1 MATIHKAW
9 RVPTLLLVLAIGSG
23 LLAQSDEDLGASIT
37 QSFQFSAIRIPV
49 WVAKG
54 GVPIEGLEIED
65 FELRVDQRPAKIE
78 QVIRTQDRP
87 MELVY
92 LLDLSG
98 SMEIGGK
105 LKGSIEAVD
114 YLISRHRPED
124 RWQLCVFADEQVV
137 KVLTQDTKEK
147 WDELVPKLRAYGKT
161 ALYDALFVANS
172 YFTADSLASRAVLLF
187 TDGHDNQSL
196 MSEDQVVEVLKKL
209 DAPVFSIAIADGFV
223 AEAGSEEEPLALD
236 TLRRIS
242 QTTGGSLFIAK
253 DVGQLAV
260 ISRSLAQKMRPQ
272 YMLTITVERGA
283 SDKRHRLDVRV
294 LRSKKYQLRYR
305 KGYTGSLPEFLGGD

>member
-1 MATIHKAW
+1 MASIPKV
-9 RVPTLLLVLAIGSG
+9 REFLSLFLVLAGTFS
-23 LLAQSDEDLGASIT
+23 LAQDTEEAGATIAR
-37 QSFQFSAIRIPV
+37 SFQFSAVRIPV

-54 GVPIEGLEIED
+54 GLPVEGLSRED

-78 QVIRTQDRP
+78 QVIRTHDRP

-105 LKGSIEAVD
+105 LKGSIEAIG
-114 YLISRHRPED
+114 YLISRHEPDD
-124 RWQLCVFADEQVV
+124 RWQLCVFADGQVV
-137 KVLTQDTKEK
+137 KVLTHETKDQ
-147 WDELVPKLRAYGKT
+147 WDQLVPKLKAYGKT

-196 MSEDQVVEVLKKL
+196 LTEDQVVEVLKKL

-242 QTTGGSLFIAK
+242 QTTGGSLFVAR
-253 DVGQLAV
+253 DASQLAV
-260 ISRSLAQKMRPQ
+260 VSRQLGQKMRPQ
-272 YMLTITVERGA
+272 YMLTITVERGPA
-283 SDKRHRLDVRV
+283 DQRHRLDVRV
-294 LRSKKYQLRYR
+294 RRGKKYQLRYR